1 MKCTSCKQGL
11 LAPAHLD
18 DLLPTHTCT
27 HCGGNWIYLQ
37 DYLRWLGRNGE
48 ISPADTDY
56 QVEAQETKQAML
68 CPKTGRLMLKY
79 RISKN
84 TAHKLDLSPE
94 VNGIW
99 LDKGEWELLKQ
110 EGLAT
115 RLNAVFTDPWQQ
127 NIRTQKTKD
136 VLEALYSNEFG
147 DEGYQ
152 KIKDIRKWLNT
163 QPNKEQ
169 FLAYLLTEDPY
180 STDK

>member
-1 MKCTSCKQGL
+1 
-11 LAPAHLD
+11 
-18 DLLPTHTCT
+18 
-27 HCGGNWIYLQ
+27 
-37 DYLRWLGRNGE
+37 
-48 ISPADTDY
+48 
-56 QVEAQETKQAML
+56 ML

-84 TAHKLDLSPE
+84 TTHKLDLSPE

-110 EGLAT
+110 EGLAS
-115 RLNAVFTDPWQQ
+115 RLNAVFTEPWQQ

-136 VLEALYSNEFG
+136 VLEALYTNEFG

-152 KIKDIRKWLNT
+152 KIRAIREWLNR

-169 FLAYLLTEDPY
+169 FLAYLLAEAPY